1 MLTCENCR
9 NMSGRTNVCRK
20 KEELGVTDSVKE
32 KGFICA
38 AFEPFPMKRDLDG
51 VYFRVKRDGKWGNAC
66 FSDMT
71 KDEIEE
77 LLVGRSAEWWKSLAC
92 HLGERLR
99 TMGDQFDIVCR
110 FGEDDE

>member
-1 MLTCENCR
+1 
-9 NMSGRTNVCRK
+9 MSGRTNVCRK
-20 KEELGVTDSVKE
+20 KEVTPHEGAVC
-32 KGFICA
+32 G
-38 AFEPFPMKRDLDG
+38 AFAVFPKKRDLDG

-71 KDEIEE
+71 PEEIEE

-99 TMGDQFDIVCR
+99 VIGDQFDIV
-110 FGEDDE
+110 GGSADAE

>member
-1 MLTCENCR
+1 MMTCENCK

-20 KEELGVTDSVKE
+20 GNTPVS
-32 KGFICA
+32 GICGEFA
-38 AFEPFPMKRDLDG
+38 PFPVKRDLDG
-51 VYFRVKRDGKWGNAC
+51 CYFRVKRDGEWGNAC

-71 KDEIEE
+71 PDEIEE

-99 TMGDQFDIVCR
+99 TMGDQFDIVCK
-110 FGEDDE
+110 FGDEE